1 MMADNKEE
9 WKDIPGYEGY
19 YQASNMGRIRSVNR
33 YVQKKDGKMMFCK
46 STILKTFNSTYC
58 KYQSVQFSK
67 DNIPRKFLLHRLIA
81 ATYYGKLPPNM
92 EVNHKNGNTLDN
104 RVVNLEVVTHQENID
119 HSVSTGLKNDYGEKH
134 VNAKLTNKQAE
145 EIRMAHRRGVMQVDL
160 AEAYGVHKQ
169 TICNI
174 VHNKTYI
181 K

>member
-1 MMADNKEE
+1 
-9 WKDIPGYEGY
+9 
-19 YQASNMGRIRSVNR
+19 
-33 YVQKKDGKMMFCK
+33 
-46 STILKTFNSTYC
+46 
-58 KYQSVQFSK
+58 
-67 DNIPRKFLLHRLIA
+67 
-81 ATYYGKLPPNM
+81 M